1 MRPEL
6 KRLRYIEHYLLH
18 GRLPE
23 GAPEWAVQMLL
34 DGELAADAAVQ
45 AQLYEGLRV
54 AGRQQLRQELQ
65 AIHQHLYGTPPLPPG
80 RGWLHRLRALLPG
93 RRPAA

>member
-6 KRLRYIEHYLLH
+6 ERLHFIEQYLLH
-18 GRLPE
+18 GQLPA
-23 GAPEWAVQMLL
+23 GAPDWAVQVLL

-45 AQLYEGLRV
+45 SQLYEGLRL
-54 AGRQQLRQELQ
+54 AGRRQLRQELQ
-65 AIHQHLYGTPPLPPG
+65 GIHHHLYGTPPLPPD